1 MKLASGP
8 ARHVMLFGGSR
19 SAKTFTL
26 CYATLVRAMHFAQST
41 HAIFREHFNHL
52 KHSIIYDTMP
62 KVARIC
68 FPFLEMHLDK
78 SDWFHELPNGA
89 RLVYGGLDDNERTEK
104 ILGQEHST
112 LLLNE
117 VSQISY
123 GARNKAV
130 TRLAQNSGLRLKAY
144 YDCNPPPKT
153 HWSYRLFIR
162 KIEPT
167 SGKPLDNPDNYV
179 SLKMNP
185 VDNIANLPKEVLE
198 ELNALPPKDRA
209 RFLNGLFADAVEN
222 ALWDLDAIQRV
233 PEINDS
239 NREQFL
245 TRLNRV
251 VIAVDPSG
259 CEGPEDKRSDQIGLI
274 AVGLEGS
281 KEHGI
286 GYLLDDRSGHYSPE
300 GWGLEAYRMFELWKA
315 DLVIGEANY
324 GGDMVRAVVQAV
336 NRNIP
341 FKKIRASRGKHV
353 RADPVSALYAKNR
366 IKHCGYF
373 PDLEDQMCNMSQAG
387 YNGERSPDRLD
398 ASVFGFTEL
407 MLDTTKGQ
415 VRTLF

>member
-1 MKLASGP
+1 MRAI
-8 ARHVMLFGGSR
+8 HFG
-19 SAKTFTL
+19 A
-26 CYATLVRAMHFAQST
+26 ST
-41 HAIFREHFNHL
+41 HAVFREHFNHL

-62 KVARIC
+62 KVQRIC
-68 FPFLEMHLDK
+68 FPSVEMHLDK
-78 SDWFHELPNGA
+78 SDWFHVLPNGA
-89 RLVYGGLDDNERTEK
+89 RIVYGGLDDNERTEK

-112 LLLNE
+112 IFLNE

-123 GARNKAV
+123 SARNKAI

-185 VDNIANLPKEVLE
+185 ADNLANLPKEVLE

-209 RFLNGLFADAVEN
+209 RFMQGLFADAVDN
-222 ALWDLDAIQRV
+222 ALWELDAIQRTS
-233 PEINDS
+233 EITEANKES
-239 NREQFL
+239 FL
-245 TRLNRV
+245 ARLNRV
-251 VIAVDPSG
+251 VIAIDPSG

-281 KEHGI
+281 KQDGI

-300 GWGLEAYRMFELWKA
+300 GWGKEAVRMFNDWNA
-315 DLVIGEANY
+315 DIVIGEANY
-324 GGDMVRAVVQAV
+324 GGDMVRAVVQAAD
-336 NRNIP
+336 RNIP
-341 FKKIRASRGKHV
+341 FKKITASRGKHV
-353 RADPVSALYAKNR
+353 RADPVSALYAKAR
-366 IKHCGYF
+366 VKHCGYF
-373 PDLEDQMCNMSQAG
+373 VDLEDQMCNMSQAG

-398 ASVFGFTEL
+398 AAVFAFTEL